1 MRGALAGLAT
11 TASQS
16 LPAVAEEKYETMEGL
31 KGKDYGKQRQ
41 KYARPGA
48 EYPKYM

>member
-1 MRGALAGLAT
+1 MLAGVA
-11 TASQS
+11 AAG
-16 LPAVAEEKYETMEGL
+16 LPAQAEEKFETMEGL

-41 KYARPGA
+41 KYVRPGA